1 MDGACELYA
10 VRASWEGG
18 STLCTLPSV
27 GSTNDV
33 AIEAAR
39 DGAPHGWAVCAERQ
53 VAGRG
58 RRGHAWASP
67 KGSLYLSC
75 VLRPQVTMAQ
85 FIALPAVCALGV
97 MDALHELGLAGRVGI
112 KWPNDI
118 VARRCAD
125 TGAEGHSL
133 PAGEVAA
140 NSLSVGALFDS
151 KLVGILVEAKSAAEG
166 PFAVV
171 GMGMNVVPVEVDP
184 NMDDRPATGPRP
196 LAPISLEELLAYSD
210 ARPGGAIPSVPEIAE
225 ALRAAVVAR
234 VDAWAAEL
242 TASDAAAGPFAPILS
257 EYFDLVPMLGH
268 QVVAL
273 TPDGHPLAVGVFTGL
288 DVWGRATLAAPDGAE
303 QAFPSEAVSLREV

>member
-1 MDGACELYA
+1 M
-10 VRASWEGG
+10 
-18 STLCTLPSV
+18 LCALPSV

-53 VAGRG
+53 LAGRG
-58 RRGHAWASP
+58 RRGHSWVSP

-75 VLRPQVTMAQ
+75 VLRPRVTMAQ

-97 MDALHELGLAGRVGI
+97 MDALHGFGLAGRVGI

-118 VARRCAD
+118 VARRSAD
-125 TGAEGHSL
+125 AGAEDYSL
-133 PAGEVAA
+133 PAGQVAA
-140 NSLSVGALFDS
+140 NALSSGAPFDS
-151 KLVGILVEAKSAAEG
+151 KLMGILVEAKSAADG

-171 GMGMNVVPVEVDP
+171 GMGLNVVPVEVERDS
-184 NMDDRPATGPRP
+184 DDRPATGPRP
-196 LAPISLEELLAYSD
+196 LAPISLEELVESGDGRSGCAVPPVVDLA
-210 ARPGGAIPSVPEIAE
+210 ET
-225 ALRAAVVAR
+225 LRSAVIAR
-234 VDAWAAEL
+234 VDDWAAKL
-242 TASDAAAGPFAPILS
+242 AVSDGAAGPFAPILS

-303 QAFPSEAVSLREV
+303 QAFASEAVSLREV